1 MEKQKTDFCM
11 GCMSP
16 LNRHGK
22 CINCD
27 FSLDSYKA
35 TPRCLPSGTL
45 LNDRYLVG
53 RVIGEGSF
61 GVTYI
66 GRDLLLGIIIA
77 IKEYF
82 PLSYGSRDVRKEEQ
96 TIYVYQDNDKKGL
109 EHFYKEA
116 KLLSQFHMLDGIVSV
131 RDFFYANKT
140 AYIVMDYIKGITLKE
155 YVKKNG
161 PVEGKEALAMMKP
174 VIRSLHTIHQ
184 AEIIHRDISP
194 DNLLLTEQK
203 KLVLVDFGS
212 ARVEDSAMTQSMT
225 VMFKRGYT
233 PEEQYLRRGKL
244 GAWSDVYSL
253 CATMYFMLTGIVPN
267 EAIERMLLD
276 TMVPLTKMS
285 SVSLTQK
292 QKNAIM
298 QGVCVNP
305 KERMQSMLEL
315 YDALYDKEEEGFHK
329 KMIFNGRQWKIAIF
343 SILILMLCSSAG
355 WQLKRIV
362 MKQKQKAMNVAA
374 LTTEYPSAL
383 PAVATPEQIQ
393 MQSFAGLTKEQ
404 AENRFIALGDE
415 QLSIT
420 WKKEYNDTVPK
431 GTVITQNIP
440 ENTSYRSGSFK
451 ELVLTVSKG
460 VKKAKVPSVTGIS
473 YQSAVKKLTSSNLSY
488 RLDWKNSKK
497 AKNMVLKQ
505 GKKAGEK
512 VKEGTKIKLTVSK
525 GPVKKPETNTPP
537 ATIQPTQPPAAR
549 VTPKPAKPAPTKK
562 ADDDF
567 VGTIP

>member
-16 LNRHGK
+16 LNRHGQ
-22 CINCD
+22 CVNCS
-27 FSLDSYKA
+27 FSLDTYSA
-35 TPRCLPSGTL
+35 TPRCLPPKTI
-45 LNDRYLVG
+45 LNERYLIG

-66 GRDLLLGIIIA
+66 GRDLLLGITIA

-131 RDFFYANKT
+131 RDFFYANET

-155 YVKKNG
+155 HVKKNG

-253 CATMYFMLTGIVPN
+253 CATMYFMLTGVVPN
-267 EAIERMLLD
+267 EAIERMLQD
-276 TMVPLTKMS
+276 TMVPLSKMS

-298 QGVCVNP
+298 QGVCVRP
-305 KERMQSMLEL
+305 EERLQSMLEL
-315 YDALYDKEEEGFHK
+315 YDALYGKEEDASSPKWLFGT
-329 KMIFNGRQWKIAIF
+329 RQLRTAIF
-343 SILILMLCSSAG
+343 CILILLLCGWAG
-355 WQLKRIV
+355 WQIKQIALKHS
-362 MKQKQKAMNVAA
+362 K
-374 LTTEYPSAL
+374 SATYASAPASESPL
-383 PAVATPEQIQ
+383 PTATPAAEQIQ

-404 AENRFIALGDE
+404 AKNRFIALGDKK
-415 QLSIT
+415 LSIT
-420 WKKEYNDTVPK
+420 WKTEYNNTVPK
-431 GTVITQNIP
+431 GVVITQNIP
-440 ENTSYRSGSFK
+440 ENTSYRSGSFD

-460 VKKAKVPSVTGIS
+460 QKKVTVPSVTGIS
-473 YQSAVKKLTSSNLSY
+473 RQAAAKKLKKSNLSL
-488 RLDWKNSKK
+488 RVVWKNSKK
-497 AKNMVLKQ
+497 AKNTVLQ
-505 GKKAGEK
+505 QSKKAGDK
-512 VKEGTKIKLTVSK
+512 VKEGTKIRLTVSR
-525 GPVKKPETNTPP
+525 GPAKEPESGMPSTTPQPTPAVKVTPP
-537 ATIQPTQPPAAR
+537 PAQPT
-549 VTPKPAKPAPTKK
+549 PAPTKK
-562 ADDDF
+562 TEDDF